1 MCNSQVLADLIN
13 RCYKPVEEL
22 IKNKRL
28 ERKKELITLTFGDAA
43 ENHKG

>member
-13 RCYKPVEEL
+13 RCYKPVEQL
-22 IKNKRL
+22 IKKR
-28 ERKKELITLTFGDAA
+28 KTKELITLTFGDAA